1 MNWYEKTF
9 GSRYLD
15 LYSHRDESEARSVLA
30 LIRHAAAPLGGP
42 PLRVLDLACG
52 AGRYSRL
59 LAAEG
64 HWVAGLDLSAEL
76 LNRAVGNGRQA
87 AFVRADMRAVPFA
100 GSFDLA
106 LSMFTSFGYFDADRQ
121 NAAVLAE
128 LAGALRPVGVFLID
142 FMNRPQVI
150 ATLRPNDS
158 FERDGARVS
167 QRRWISPD
175 SLRVEKEVLVE
186 GPGGVTERY
195 DESVRLF
202 SRAEMEGMLL
212 AAGLEVGEVFGD
224 YDFSGYNDAAK
235 RLILIGRKK

>member
-64 HWVAGLDLSAEL
+64 HWVTGLDLSGEL
-76 LNRAVGNGRQA
+76 LRRAVESGSQA
-87 AFVRADMRAVPFA
+87 AFIRADMRAVPFRGA
-100 GSFDLA
+100 FDLA
-106 LSMFTSFGYFDADRQ
+106 LSMFTSFGYFDSDRE

-128 LAGALRPVGVFLID
+128 LSGALRAGGVFLID
-142 FMNRPQVI
+142 FMNRPQVL
-150 ATLRPNDS
+150 ATLRLSDS
-158 FERDGARVS
+158 FERDGVRVS
-167 QRRWISPD
+167 SRRWISPD
-175 SLRVEKEVLVE
+175 RRRVEKEVLVE
-186 GPGGVTERY
+186 RPDGVTERY
-195 DESVRLF
+195 SESVRLF
-202 SRAEMEGMLL
+202 SRPEMEAMLE

-224 YDFSGYNDAAK
+224 YDISGYTDAAR
-235 RLILIGRKK
+235 RLILTGRKK